1 MKEKYGTIDFKEE
14 KLGENESEILDAQIK
29 RGEEPAKHNEDE
41 VIENS
46 YDSEFEA
53 EFFGGK
59 NPELNAEMDKNLRQG

>member
-14 KLGENESEILDAQIK
+14 KGDA
-29 RGEEPAKHNEDE
+29 EELNDDD

-59 NPELNAEMDKNLRQG
+59 NKELNAKADEIL